1 LTAAVAASPADRYDD
16 RGGDAAP
23 WWANSSTQDT
33 TTAQPKVPEYL
44 RPIGDAG
51 SKSTV
56 PSRSA
61 YPRSG
66 SPTAGVAEVAADP
79 PADHPNI
86 KDGVASFG
94 DRPTSESG
102 VQMPVKTPIAPG
114 NAAPALLRHEVES
127 PPDHLASATE
137 SPAAPVKR
145 DYSAAGPSLESTNV
159 LRPPPAPAV
168 VATAATSPAPAMPAP
183 PRPIPVPS
191 RALATNAPPPA
202 AMTTTATSPASTT
215 ADSVP
220 SLALGGHADKGIL
233 GKTSPLTAMFTVGG
247 SLSIVLGLFLVVA
260 WAMRK
265 TAPRGSLR
273 LPKEVFEILGRA
285 PLGARQQVQ
294 LLRCG
299 SKLLLVS
306 ITPHGTETLTEV
318 TDPLEVD
325 RIAGICQQGNPKSST
340 AAFRQVFQQV
350 ATKPGA
356 AERDDLDLGPR
367 RKRYRWE
374 KEHA

>member
-1 LTAAVAASPADRYDD
+1 VHLTSAL
-16 RGGDAAP
+16 
-23 WWANSSTQDT
+23 DT
-33 TTAQPKVPEYL
+33 
-44 RPIGDAG
+44 
-51 SKSTV
+51 
-56 PSRSA
+56 
-61 YPRSG
+61 
-66 SPTAGVAEVAADP
+66 
-79 PADHPNI
+79 
-86 KDGVASFG
+86 
-94 DRPTSESG
+94 
-102 VQMPVKTPIAPG
+102 
-114 NAAPALLRHEVES
+114 
-127 PPDHLASATE
+127 
-137 SPAAPVKR
+137 PAAPSKKEIAL
-145 DYSAAGPSLESTNV
+145 DGPSLESTNV
-159 LRPPPAPAV
+159 LRPPPAV
-168 VATAATSPAPAMPAP
+168 VATAATSPAAAMPIP
-183 PRPIPVPS
+183 PKPIPSPVKVPG
-191 RALATNAPPPA
+191 AIAPPPA
-202 AMTTTATSPASTT
+202 IVSSTNKMPAALTI
-215 ADSVP
+215 DSMP
-220 SLALGGHADKGIL
+220 PLALGGHSDKGIL
-233 GKTSPLTAMFTVGG
+233 GNTSPLTAMLTVGG

-340 AAFRQVFQQV
+340 VAFRQVFQQL
-350 ATKPGA
+350 ATKPA
-356 AERDDLDLGPR
+356 AEPEPLELGGAR